1 MIVAS
6 NTSPQVLQPGAA
18 LTFNNLIWKSGC
30 AESFRNLGSAI
41 RLTQGVFEIGFNGNI
56 TGETANTAL
65 QLNIEIDGSPLPE
78 TTMISTPSAEN
89 SFNNVSASTYIG
101 NQATKCNC
109 CPGNVSISVV
119 NTGTEAVTVAAN
131 SKLSA
136 RRIG

>member
-6 NTSPQVLQPGAA
+6 NTSPQVLQPGGA

-56 TGETANTAL
+56 TGEDANTAL

-78 TTMISTPSAEN
+78 TTMISTPSAAN
-89 SFNNVSASTYIG
+89 AFNNVSADTYIG
-101 NQATKCNC
+101 NQATKCNS

-119 NTGTEAVTVAAN
+119 NTGTVAVTVGAN
-131 SKLSA
+131 AKLSA

>member
-6 NTSPQVLQPGAA
+6 NASLQVLEPGAA

-89 SFNNVSASTYIG
+89 VFNNVSANTYIG

-119 NTGTEAVTVAAN
+119 NTGTTALTVGAN
-131 SKLSA
+131 AKLSA